1 MASWVGVTITLTSLR
16 RESEGPAFE
25 PAEVQ
30 GEPVAHP
37 GEDLRCPAAFLKVTI
52 GAIERMP
59 RLFHRRREVN
69 HRRPSTSTA
78 KGCADAEVSMKP
90 CPRSKADG
98 VGGTAQRKPYHD
110 TGGQHDFGHR
120 LGDDPKRDERGRF
133 RLGRFGGQDRPSG
146 QSWIGSGSD
155 RGRRR

>member
-1 MASWVGVTITLTSLR
+1 MR
-16 RESEGPAFE
+16 
-25 PAEVQ
+25 
-30 GEPVAHP
+30 
-37 GEDLRCPAAFLKVTI
+37 
-52 GAIERMP
+52 P
-59 RLFHRRREVN
+59 RSR
-69 HRRPSTSTA
+69 
-78 KGCADAEVSMKP
+78 VSMKP
-90 CPRSKADG
+90 PHGGDQPGDG

-133 RLGRFGGQDRPSG
+133 RLGRFGGQDAASG